1 MRCLRVFLYL
11 VVLVA
16 ISAGCSRRGP
26 VGDGGVAIS
35 FDDRFIAGWYALRP
49 LFKEFGA
56 RATFYINGDTLT
68 AEEIGM
74 LKSLHEDGHEIGF
87 HGTIHGDAGQLLRHH
102 GVEGYLSIEIWPGLN
117 YLRSL
122 GFEPVSYA
130 HPGGTSTA
138 ATDSALLANGFV
150 TLREVSKAERY
161 FRGVRLYHLPPARM
175 PRIFYDFDGRKS
187 FYSLQIDRETSL
199 SVKEMAAALEK
210 AGRDGKV
217 LMLFGHQPLPENPSP
232 DQYGFEISFLRS
244 ILEESRKR
252 GLKFYTMSELQ
263 ADSP

>member
-1 MRCLRVFLYL
+1 MRCLWLFLC
-11 VVLVA
+11 VAVLVT
-16 ISAGCSRRGP
+16 IYAGCSRRGP
-26 VGDGGVAIS
+26 AGDGGVAIS
-35 FDDRFIAGWYALRP
+35 FDDRFIADWYTLRP

-56 RATFYINGDTLT
+56 RVTFYINGDTLT
-68 AEEIGM
+68 SEEIDM
-74 LKSLHEDGHEIGF
+74 LRSLQEDGHEIGF

-102 GVEGYLSIEIWPGLN
+102 GIDGYLSIEIWPGLN
-117 YLRSL
+117 YLRRL
-122 GFEPVSYA
+122 GFDPVSYA

-175 PRIFYDFDGRKS
+175 PHIYYDFDGRKS

-199 SVKEMAAALEK
+199 SVEEMAKALEK
-210 AGRDGKV
+210 ARLDGKV
-217 LMLFGHQPLPENPSP
+217 LMLFGHQPLPENPFP
-232 DQYGFEISFLRS
+232 DQYGFETAFLRA

-252 GLKFYTMSELQ
+252 GLKFYTMSEL
-263 ADSP
+263 AE